1 MDYTVLKNE
10 KKEGKLSFVLGKAT
24 VAFANS
30 LRRIAL
36 EEVPTM
42 AIEEVEVRKNTSVLY
57 DEVLAHRL
65 GLTPIKTDLKSYNLP
80 SECPCKGAG
89 CAQCQLKLS
98 LKAKGPA
105 TVYASEIESS
115 DPKSVPVFPKMPIVK
130 LLKGQTLELEMV
142 AVLGQGKEHSKWT
155 PGSVYYKYLPTITI
169 SKKGESCLDC
179 IKLCPQAVFE
189 KKGEKLAINEKT
201 LMNCHLCGQCE
212 ETSKG
217 EVKVE
222 RDVNNFVFYIESWG
236 QLTPEEILTQASS
249 RLEIK
254 FDEFAEAFKKVKD
267 K

>member
-1 MDYTVLKNE
+1 MDITILKNE
-10 KKEGKLSFVLGKAT
+10 KKEGKLSFLLEKST

-30 LRRIAL
+30 LRRTAL

-42 AIEEVEVRKNTSVLY
+42 AVEEVEIRKNTSVLY

-65 GLTPIKTDLKSYNLP
+65 GLLPIKTDLKSYNLP

-89 CAQCQLKLS
+89 CAQCQLKLT
-98 LKAKGPA
+98 LKAKGPG

-115 DPKSVPVFPKMPIVK
+115 DPKSIPVLPKMPIAK
-130 LLKGQTLELEMV
+130 LLKGQVLELDMV
-142 AVLGQGKEHSKWT
+142 AVLGQGKEHTKWT
-155 PGSVYYKYLPTITI
+155 PGMIYYKYMPKITI

-179 IKLCPQAVFE
+179 IKLCPQNVFE
-189 KKGEKLAINEKT
+189 KKGDKLAINEKN

-222 RDVNNFVFYIESWG
+222 KEVSSFVFYVETWG
-236 QLTPEEILTQASS
+236 QLSPEEIMMQASK

-254 FDEFAEAFKKVKD
+254 LDDFTEAFKKTK